1 MSGAEPRLG
10 SDTSGAPGA
19 QRDIPLAVPNIGAR
33 EREYVL
39 RAVESGFVSSVG
51 PYVAEFEERFAA
63 QVGARH
69 AVACASGTAA
79 LHIAFLV
86 LGVRSGDE
94 VWCADFTFVGSV
106 NPIAYIG
113 ATPSLVDSDAATWN
127 LDPALVVAEL
137 DRRAAAGARQ
147 PAALE
152 VVHALGQPADLE
164 PVLTACARHGVPV
177 VEDAAES
184 LGAGWSTGR
193 LAGRQT
199 GTVGRVGAFSFNGN
213 KIATTGGGGMLV
225 TDDADLA
232 RHARHLTT
240 QAKVPDIAYL
250 HDEVG
255 YNYRLTNIAA
265 ALGLAQLE
273 RLEEFVARKRA
284 VAARYDEALSGTGLT
299 LPPRIAGLDST
310 YWLYSVLVPHAGE
323 HARDDL
329 LRHLADRGIGAR
341 ALWRPVHA
349 QPPYAELSV
358 LGTGGVAD
366 DIFRRG
372 LSLPC
377 STDITD
383 EEQDRVVEAVLA
395 RYP

>member
-33 EREYVL
+33 EREYIL

-63 QVGARH
+63 RVGARH

-184 LGAGWSTGR
+184 LGAGW
-193 LAGRQT
+193 
-199 GTVGRVGAFSFNGN
+199 
-213 KIATTGGGGMLV
+213 GGGG
-225 TDDADLA
+225 
-232 RHARHLTT
+232 
-240 QAKVPDIAYL
+240 
-250 HDEVG
+250 
-255 YNYRLTNIAA
+255 
-265 ALGLAQLE
+265 
-273 RLEEFVARKRA
+273 
-284 VAARYDEALSGTGLT
+284 
-299 LPPRIAGLDST
+299 
-310 YWLYSVLVPHAGE
+310 
-323 HARDDL
+323 
-329 LRHLADRGIGAR
+329 
-341 ALWRPVHA
+341 
-349 QPPYAELSV
+349 
-358 LGTGGVAD
+358 
-366 DIFRRG
+366 
-372 LSLPC
+372 
-377 STDITD
+377 
-383 EEQDRVVEAVLA
+383 
-395 RYP
+395 